1 MRLQHRPAYAG
12 RLLFHRCGTG
22 LFNIFIAY

>member
-1 MRLQHRPAYAG
+1 MPLQQRPAYAG
-12 RLLFHRCGTG
+12 RLLFPVSGTA